1 MRQAM
6 EGAADDIFP
15 NQITL
20 YLGSKLLAHDDKTLY
35 DEGVKVSDFLQM
47 TVNDEIVG
55 DLLGVLPDVAESG
68 VEQGF
73 TGTMLSGV

>member
-35 DEGVKVSDFLQM
+35 DEGVKVSDFLEM
-47 TVNDEIVG
+47 FVN
-55 DLLGVLPDVAESG
+55 L
-68 VEQGF
+68 EQEKGF
-73 TGTMLSGV
+73 TGTMLGPAAQKGAAQILE